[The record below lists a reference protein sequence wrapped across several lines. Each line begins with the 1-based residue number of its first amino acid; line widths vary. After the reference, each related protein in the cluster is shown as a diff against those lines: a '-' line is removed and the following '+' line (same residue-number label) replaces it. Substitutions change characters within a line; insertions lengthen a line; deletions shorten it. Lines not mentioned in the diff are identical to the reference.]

1 MSGDF
6 ACARCGGIFKKGR
19 TDDHALAEAREL
31 FSPAELESTAV
42 ICDDCWQEFMPHA
55 AWIRAQ
61 LHREAA
67 AAGITYEEFL
77 KGEPG

>member
-1 MSGDF
+1 MSGGFTCD
-6 ACARCGGIFKKGR
+6 RCGGVFEKGW
-19 TDDHALAEAREL
+19 TDDDALAEARDL
-31 FSPAELESTAV
+31 FSPAELENPAV
-42 ICDDCWQEFMPHA
+42 VCDDCWQEFMPNV

-61 LHREAA
+61 LYREAA